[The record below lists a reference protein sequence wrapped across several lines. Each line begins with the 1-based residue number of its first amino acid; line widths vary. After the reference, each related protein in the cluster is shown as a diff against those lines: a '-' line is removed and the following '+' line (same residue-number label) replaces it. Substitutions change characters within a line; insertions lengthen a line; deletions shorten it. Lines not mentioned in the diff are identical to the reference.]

1 MEHQKTAL
9 KWMLKQWVEKRG
21 SMLADEMGLGKTF
34 SSISI
39 LITLKTTYGQK
50 SGPYLIVCPSTV
62 QTQWSDEIKMW
73 SNLDSLNGLQFE
85 DEAPSSQN
93 SLFPEVF
100 VYSTQTKQQG
110 GVKSAADQHRFKK
123 EIVQKVVDSKGILI
137 TSYDQIRMD
146 LSIFARQNWD
156 WIVLDEAQKIKNC
169 TT

>member
-1 MEHQKTAL
+1 
-9 KWMLKQWVEKRG
+9 
-21 SMLADEMGLGKTF
+21 
-34 SSISI
+34 
-39 LITLKTTYGQK
+39 
-50 SGPYLIVCPSTV
+50 
-62 QTQWSDEIKMW
+62 MW